1 MIKFYIITYNT
12 DKITLFTDNE
22 KVIVIQVSL
31 TSLSSISS
39 VAFLPH
45 Y

>member
-1 MIKFYIITYNT
+1 MIKFNIITYDT
-12 DKITLFTDNE
+12 DKITLFTDN
-22 KVIVIQVSL
+22 KKAVVIQVSL